1 MASPMNHVSAAT
13 RPILVIHSDDD
24 RSVPIKQAVDFV
36 AKLQAANV
44 PHRFVHYTDKG
55 HMGIIDDVV
64 READAFIA
72 EQEAKKA

>member
-1 MASPMNHVSAAT
+1 M
-13 RPILVIHSDDD
+13 
-24 RSVPIKQAVDFV
+24 

-44 PHRFVHYTDKG
+44 PHRFVHYKDKG

-64 READAFIA
+64 REARAFIA